1 MCWMEKEI
9 YLKQL
14 NKKNDRLKRV
24 QELKNNSYEDLLK
37 DSKKKSKLAKN
48 FPQL

>member
-1 MCWMEKEI
+1 MLDGKGDLSEI
-9 YLKQL
+9 AKQ
-14 NKKNDRLKRV
+14 KNDRLKRV